1 MIIEIKDLPHGRKV
15 TRILVDVSFDDSGEP
30 QSVSQSFLNE
40 TNSSTSINDSDTSST
55 NNTSNTEGPEEIA
68 LVKRDPA
75 LSPGIPSEMLDM
87 EF

>member
-15 TRILVDVSFDDSGEP
+15 TRILVDVSFDDSGES

-40 TNSSTSINDSDTSST
+40 TNSSTRSINDSDTS
-55 NNTSNTEGPEEIA
+55 NTEAPEEIA